1 LLKYLKLSILAHTLT
16 GKDIPE
22 KTYSRAYPA
31 IPPEYLFSILVQLLK
46 SSNSFK
52 VWKADET
59 ARHINMT
66 TYPQL
71 LGVTNRREQIDV
83 YVVDGEGGAINTT
96 LPIVQIK
103 VTPATAPEQFTMVDF
118 FLRRKGIVESR
129 SDSIAKMILE
139 DLDARIVGK
148 RNA

>member
-1 LLKYLKLSILAHTLT
+1 MTE
-16 GKDIPE
+16 KDIPE

-52 VWKADET
+52 VWKVDENS
-59 ARHINMT
+59 RHINMT

-71 LGVTNRREQIDV
+71 LGVTNRREQVDV
-83 YVVDGEGGAINTT
+83 YVADGDEGTINTP

-118 FLRRKGIVESR
+118 FLRRKGIVGSR

-139 DLDARIVGK
+139 DLDAKIDGK
-148 RNA
+148 KNA